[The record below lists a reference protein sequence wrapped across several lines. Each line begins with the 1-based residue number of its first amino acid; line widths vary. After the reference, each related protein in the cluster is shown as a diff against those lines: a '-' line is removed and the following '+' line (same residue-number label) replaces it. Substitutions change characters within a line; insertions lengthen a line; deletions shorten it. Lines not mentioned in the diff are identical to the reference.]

1 MKDQA
6 TQSHKGG
13 VHISEHIKESTP
25 VEGMHLFTLKNSA
38 ERIVIIMGSML
49 GGRMYS
55 PKENPALADLVVAML
70 DQGTVKKIKTPSM
83 MNLNILARPFNFL
96 PVSSG

>member
-1 MKDQA
+1 M
-6 TQSHKGG
+6 
-13 VHISEHIKESTP
+13 HISEHIKESTP

-70 DQGTVKKIKTPSM
+70 DQGTVK
-83 MNLNILARPFNFL
+83 R
-96 PVSSG
+96 